1 MTQEG
6 GRRVR
11 CFRPRVSSGL
21 NSPSMSALV
30 ISLWERLERRVHARL
45 RRALEIRAELS
56 LDSLI

>member
-1 MTQEG
+1 M
-6 GRRVR
+6 R

-56 LDSLI
+56 LDSLS